1 MCRYEGCDNCKNSK
15 VTELNRFLNM
25 LKMIAT
31 ATAVAFVVFSCKGKL
46 GEADSINLE
55 EAPVQTV
62 DDMFIV
68 QTNNGKIQM
77 RAEAPL
83 MERYERDTLSFELF
97 PEGFFV
103 YGYTDDEKLETE
115 IVADNAR
122 HLKYKDGRE
131 SWEAFGNVVVKNL
144 IKQEVMETDTLYWDQ
159 KNEKIYTHCYV
170 RMYSPDGF
178 MQGYGMESDQRAR
191 NSIIFNPFNSY
202 GILEQEEDVLVD
214 SVNFIGPVQKKIALD

>member
-1 MCRYEGCDNCKNSK
+1 
-15 VTELNRFLNM
+15 
-25 LKMIAT
+25 MIAT
-31 ATAVAFVVFSCKGKL
+31 ASAVAFVVFSCKGKL
-46 GEADSINLE
+46 GEAEKLNLE

-68 QTNNGKIQM
+68 QTKNGVIQM

-97 PEGFFV
+97 PKGFFV
-103 YGYTDDEKLETE
+103 YGYTDEEKLETE
-115 IVADNAR
+115 IVADRAR

-131 SWEAFGNVVVKNL
+131 TWEAFGNVVVRNL

-202 GILEQEEDVLVD
+202 GFLEQDEEVQVD
-214 SVNFIGPVQKKIALD
+214 SVNFIGPIQKKIALIGRKLLYSRPNVEM

>member
-1 MCRYEGCDNCKNSK
+1 MVR
-15 VTELNRFLNM
+15 
-25 LKMIAT
+25 MIAT
-31 ATAVAFVVFSCKGKL
+31 AMAVAIILYSCKGKL
-46 GEADSINLE
+46 KEAEYLDLK

-68 QTNNGKIQM
+68 QTENGKIKM

-97 PEGFFV
+97 PDGFFV
-103 YGYTDDEKLETE
+103 YGYDEQEKLETQ

-144 IKQEVMETDTLYWDQ
+144 VKQEVMETDTLYWDQ

-170 RMYSPDGF
+170 RMYSPSGF

-202 GILEQEEDVLVD
+202 GILEQDEEVLLD
-214 SVNFIGPVQKKIALD
+214 SVNFIGPQPKK

>member
-1 MCRYEGCDNCKNSK
+1 MTR
-15 VTELNRFLNM
+15 
-25 LKMIAT
+25 MIAT
-31 ATAVAFVVFSCKGKL
+31 AAAVAFVVFSCKGKL
-46 GEADSINLE
+46 GEADAIDLE

-68 QTNNGKIQM
+68 QTKNGQIQM

-97 PEGFFV
+97 PDGFFV

-115 IVADNAR
+115 IVADKAR

-191 NSIIFNPFNSY
+191 NSIIYNPFNSY
-202 GILEQEEDVLVD
+202 GILEQDEEVLID
-214 SVNFIGPVQKKIALD
+214 SVNFIGPIQKK